1 MLVAGTDTSA
11 TTVEWVM
18 ALFLNHPEALAEVQ
32 IEIDSVVGHDRLV
45 EDSDLQNLTY
55 LQSVSSLKHFDSIH
69 QPRSHF
75 LMNPLRMPLEPELW
89 EDLDR
94 FVPERFGHGRR
105 EYKGYK
111 SIPFGVGRRACPGPG
126 ATLGRL
132 VVGLIVGALIQ
143 CFKWQRFGVEEIDM
157 AEGSGCT
164 MPPATPVEA
173 LCKPREK
180 NDAVSSQFTSP

>member
-45 EDSDLQNLTY
+45 EDSDLQNLTC

-75 LMNPLRMPLEPELW
+75 LMNPLRMPL
-89 EDLDR
+89 
-94 FVPERFGHGRR
+94 FVA
-105 EYKGYK
+105 
-111 SIPFGVGRRACPGPG
+111 STRACPGPG